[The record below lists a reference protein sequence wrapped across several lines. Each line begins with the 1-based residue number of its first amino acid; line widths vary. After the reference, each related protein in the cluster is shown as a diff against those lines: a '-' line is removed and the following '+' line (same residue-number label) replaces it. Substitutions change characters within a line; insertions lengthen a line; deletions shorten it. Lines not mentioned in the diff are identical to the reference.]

1 MAHRSDSDE
10 LLLVDSVTLSFGGVQ
25 ALESLSFSVRL
36 GTITALIGPN
46 GAGKTSLFNV
56 ISGFHR
62 ADSGRVIFDG
72 QDITKLR
79 THLRAGKGLA
89 RTFQNISLFP
99 GMSVLDNIKLG
110 AHSKLKTGI
119 FSAGMF
125 FGSAQNEESKLR
137 KFVEEEIIDFLE
149 IDHIR
154 KMPVAML
161 PYGLQKRVELGRA
174 LAMSPQLLLLDEPV
188 GGMNREE
195 TEDMARFILDI
206 KEERKITVLLVEHD
220 MNMVMD
226 ISDYVVVLN
235 FGKNIC
241 MGTPEKVS
249 SDHAVIEAYLGID
262 KG

>member
-1 MAHRSDSDE
+1 
-10 LLLVDSVTLSFGGVQ
+10 
-25 ALESLSFSVRL
+25 
-36 GTITALIGPN
+36 
-46 GAGKTSLFNV
+46 
-56 ISGFHR
+56 
-62 ADSGRVIFDG
+62 
-72 QDITKLR
+72 
-79 THLRAGKGLA
+79 
-89 RTFQNISLFP
+89 
-99 GMSVLDNIKLG
+99 
-110 AHSKLKTGI
+110 
-119 FSAGMF
+119 
-125 FGSAQNEESKLR
+125 
-137 KFVEEEIIDFLE
+137 
-149 IDHIR
+149 
-154 KMPVAML
+154 ML

-241 MGTPEKVS
+241 MGTPDKVS